1 MFMSIIE
8 EIIIMQQKKKNKIED
23 DSSLFDPLTTETLQS
38 GQTERQSN
46 QNKVKLTEVESTKKK
61 FCC

>member
-1 MFMSIIE
+1 
-8 EIIIMQQKKKNKIED
+8 MQQKKKNKIED

-46 QNKVKLTEVESTKKK
+46 QNKVKLTEVESSKKK